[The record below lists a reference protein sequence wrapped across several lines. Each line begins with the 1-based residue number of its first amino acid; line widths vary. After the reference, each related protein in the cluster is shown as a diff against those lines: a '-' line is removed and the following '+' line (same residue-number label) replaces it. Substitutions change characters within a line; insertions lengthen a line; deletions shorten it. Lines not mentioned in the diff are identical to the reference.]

1 MLYHILYYMLYYY
14 VLYKRYTVRVLYAL
28 LNVTLCVILYVV
40 YVYYI
45 IGDARL
51 YHYIIIF
58 NHLLWHVLY
67 YGIRIYDTNNEYQ

>member
-14 VLYKRYTVRVLYAL
+14 VLYKRYIVRALYAL

-40 YVYYI
+40 HVYYI

-51 YHYIIIF
+51 YHMLYHNLQSCAIAYVV
-58 NHLLWHVLY
+58 LW
-67 YGIRIYDTNNEYQ
+67 NKNS